1 VTRYLVVHP
10 GASWATADLFTGLYP
25 ALQRHGVEVVE
36 YALDGRIAFA
46 GSWLASLYR
55 RNKAKGMPKPTMA
68 DTLYLAE
75 QGILERA
82 LRFEVDWV
90 LVIAGTYLM
99 ADVYELMQRA
109 GLRVAVLLTESP
121 YDMEHEIEIAK
132 RVNLVFT
139 NERTAVAAF
148 AEYCPTY
155 YYQHAIDPAKHDPAG
170 EDDDTVAAHD
180 VVFVGT
186 GWQERI
192 ELLSAV
198 DWDGIDMG
206 LYGMWP
212 LLGSRH
218 HLRKHLRGG
227 IVPNAKTAA
236 LYRRAKIGLNLHR
249 TSVDFTRDAARIAGA
264 ASMNPRCYELAACGR
279 FFITDD
285 RAEVAEVFGDAVP
298 TFETPAQLETLI
310 RHYLAHDAE
319 RERIAARLPGIVAG
333 HNFYERARM
342 IVSALKQER

>member
-1 VTRYLVVHP
+1 MKALICHP

-25 ALQRHGVEVVE
+25 AFQRHGVETVE

-46 GSWLASLYR
+46 GAWLASLYR
-55 RNKAKGMPKPTMA
+55 RNKAKGMTRPTMA

-82 LRFEVDWV
+82 LRHEVDWV
-90 LVIAGTYLM
+90 FVVAGTYVL
-99 ADVYELMQRA
+99 ADVYELMRRA

-121 YDMEHEIEIAK
+121 YDMAHEVEIAK

-139 NERTAVAAF
+139 NERTAVETF
-148 AEYCPTY
+148 AQYCPAY
-155 YYQHAIDPAKHDPAG
+155 YYRHAIDPAKHDPAG

-198 DWDGIDMG
+198 NWDGIDLG
-206 LYGMWP
+206 LYGTWP

-218 HLRKHLRGG
+218 RLRRFIRGG
-227 IVPNAKTAA
+227 IVPNETTAA

-249 TSVDFTRDAARIAGA
+249 TSVDFTRGSARIAGA
-264 ASMNPRCYELAACGR
+264 ESMNPRCYELAACGR
-279 FFITDD
+279 FFITDR
-285 RAEVAEVFGDAVP
+285 RAEVAEVFGDTVP

-319 RERIAARLPGIVAG
+319 RERIAARLPGMVAAE
-333 HNFYERARM
+333 NFYERART
-342 IVSALKQER
+342 IVNVLEQEQ